1 MLFTHFEKERR
12 KVKIPF
18 LVGQKKLTKV
28 FVVYVGL
35 ESQNR
40 VFDNLP
46 PFVFLVQD
54 PCLNQ
59 HLGSIVHLLKLTFR
73 PGLPLQVCSFNV

>member
-1 MLFTHFEKERR
+1 M
-12 KVKIPF
+12 
-18 LVGQKKLTKV
+18 
-28 FVVYVGL
+28 VYVGF

-46 PFVFLVQD
+46 SFVFLVQD

-59 HLGSIVHLLKLTFR
+59 HLGSIVHLLGFTFR
-73 PGLPLQVCSFNV
+73 PGLPLQVCSSNIWNRPSAV